1 MESDPAYHSIKPT
14 MELKIMNR
22 VLENCIQLGYPVV
35 LEDATEVFDPLIEPL
50 LGKQIDKKRGS
61 WQIKLGDKSIEYSRD
76 FRFYVTTKLPKP
88 HYPPEVCVKVTMLNF
103 MVTEDGL
110 QDQMLNMVVTHEDP
124 KKMEQRNQIQIQ

>member
-1 MESDPAYHSIKPT
+1 
-14 MELKIMNR
+14 MNR